1 MEHQEFEDYKSKYLD
16 LYEKTKGRNAVDK
29 DSILDDID
37 FEIELMHRDLV
48 DVSYIVNLLAT
59 ILNAKGKNV
68 SVKKKQV
75 LELLSNNINL
85 RSKKELIEEF
95 IEDYLEDIASP
106 EEVADAFNAYWSEKK
121 IKAFHTICEDEDLKQ
136 DRIEA
141 IVEEIL
147 YSGQA
152 PEIRED
158 VMKAMNKQET
168 FMQKRQSTNRIVDKI
183 YDFINTFIEG
193 MAA

>member
-1 MEHQEFEDYKSKYLD
+1 M
-16 LYEKTKGRNAVDK
+16 
-29 DSILDDID
+29 
-37 FEIELMHRDLV
+37 
-48 DVSYIVNLLAT
+48 
-59 ILNAKGKNV
+59 
-68 SVKKKQV
+68 
-75 LELLSNNINL
+75 
-85 RSKKELIEEF
+85 
-95 IEDYLEDIASP
+95 
-106 EEVADAFNAYWSEKK
+106 
-121 IKAFHTICEDEDLKQ
+121 KQ

>member
-1 MEHQEFEDYKSKYLD
+1 M
-16 LYEKTKGRNAVDK
+16 
-29 DSILDDID
+29 
-37 FEIELMHRDLV
+37 
-48 DVSYIVNLLAT
+48 
-59 ILNAKGKNV
+59 
-68 SVKKKQV
+68 
-75 LELLSNNINL
+75 
-85 RSKKELIEEF
+85 
-95 IEDYLEDIASP
+95 
-106 EEVADAFNAYWSEKK
+106 
-121 IKAFHTICEDEDLKQ
+121 KQ

-168 FMQKRQSTNRIVDKI
+168 FMQKRQSTNRIEDKI

-193 MAA
+193 LAA